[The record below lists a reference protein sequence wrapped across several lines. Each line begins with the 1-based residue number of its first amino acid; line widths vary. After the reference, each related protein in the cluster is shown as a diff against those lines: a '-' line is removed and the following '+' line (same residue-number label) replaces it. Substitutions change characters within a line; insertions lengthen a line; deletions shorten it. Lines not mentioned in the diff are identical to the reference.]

1 MPRHTPKG
9 VEMAVKGKNRIESL
23 FERLRADGR
32 KALIT
37 FVTAGD
43 PDLATSKKIVRE
55 LESAGA
61 DLIELGI
68 PFSDPMADGPT
79 IQASSERALKKDVHI
94 DEVLGLV
101 REIRKGSEIPIVLFG
116 YYNPVFSYG
125 LKRFAQE
132 IRAAGADGVLIVD
145 LPAEE
150 ADELK
155 AELDRNS
162 VDLIFLLTP
171 TSDDNRMR
179 LVASKASG
187 FIYFVSVTGVTGARK
202 SVSADIPAY
211 VRRLRKFTKLPI
223 GVGFGI
229 STPKQAREVCKSADA
244 AVVGSAIVNIIA
256 GMKGSK
262 KRMGELGAF
271 VSGLKKGIS
280 RP

>member
-1 MPRHTPKG
+1 
-9 VEMAVKGKNRIESL
+9 MAAKGKNRIESL

-43 PDLATSKKIVRE
+43 PDIPTSGRIIRE
-55 LESAGA
+55 LEKSGA

-79 IQASSERALKKDVHI
+79 IQASSERALRSNGHI
-94 DEVLGLV
+94 DEELELV
-101 REIRKGSEIPIVLFG
+101 REIRKEARYRSSLFG
-116 YYNPVFSYG
+116 YYNPVFNYG
-125 LKRFAQE
+125 LKRFAKE

-150 ADELK
+150 SDELK

-171 TSDDNRMR
+171 TSDENRMR

-202 SVSADIPAY
+202 SLSTDIPAY
-211 VRRLRKFTKLPI
+211 VRRLRKFTNLPI

-256 GMKGSK
+256 GMKGPK
-262 KRMGELGAF
+262 KRMGELGTF
-271 VSGLKKGIS
+271 VSGLKRGIS

>member
-1 MPRHTPKG
+1 
-9 VEMAVKGKNRIESL
+9 MAVKGKNRIESL
-23 FERLRADGR
+23 FERLRADGK

-43 PDLATSKKIVRE
+43 PDLPTSKRIVRE
-55 LESAGA
+55 LERSGA

-79 IQASSERALKKDVHI
+79 IQASSERALRKDVHI
-94 DEVLGLV
+94 KEVLGLV
-101 REIRKGSEIPIVLFG
+101 RDIRKESGIPIVLFG
-116 YYNPVFSYG
+116 YYNPVFNYG
-125 LKRFAQE
+125 LKRFARE
-132 IRAAGADGVLIVD
+132 VRAAGADGVLIVD

-171 TSDDNRMR
+171 TSDEKRMR

-202 SVSADIPAY
+202 SLSTDVPAY
-211 VRRLRKFTKLPI
+211 LRRLRKFTSLPV

-229 STPKQAREVCKSADA
+229 STPKQAREVCRSADA

-256 GMKGSK
+256 GMKGPGKSADK
-262 KRMGELGAF
+262 LGSF
-271 VSGLKKGIS
+271 VSGLKRGMS